1 MPTSPKA
8 PGRVLISAVRIR
20 RRIRELAR
28 EITRHYDGRPLT
40 VVGLMNGSLF
50 FLVDLLRHL
59 PPTTQIECWR
69 VYSYKGRRSS
79 GSIQGLDHHAGDYR
93 GRHVLIIDDILDTG
107 LTVHS
112 VSRKIRENGAR
123 SVKLCVLLD
132 KKRKRSAPAK
142 ADWSGFPIQDQFVI
156 GYGLDLDHAYR
167 TLPDVRVLD

>member
-1 MPTSPKA
+1 MPAPPKP
-8 PGRVLISAVRIR
+8 PGTVLIPAARIR

-28 EITRHYDGRPLT
+28 DITKHYQGRPLT

-59 PPTTQIECWR
+59 PPDTQIECWR
-69 VYSYKGRRSS
+69 VYSYKGRRST
-79 GSIQGLDHHAGDYR
+79 GSIRGLDHHAGDYR

-107 LTVHS
+107 LTVYH
-112 VSRKIRENGAR
+112 VSRKIRQNGAR

-132 KKRKRSAPAK
+132 KKRKRRAPAK
-142 ADWSGFPIQDQFVI
+142 AHWVGFPIADRFVI

-167 TLPDVRVLD
+167 TLPDVRALD